1 MKTKKDY
8 AKVML
13 VAILIVALGALTV
26 FTISKKN
33 NAIENLTSQN
43 SQLNLTI
50 GERDSLVNEMAN
62 TFNEIEENL
71 SFVRE
76 KRNQLSI
83 EQNEGTPDRAESMVA
98 DIKLM
103 NTMLEESS
111 IKIEEL
117 DKKLKASGI
126 EIKGFKN
133 RLAQLNEDVLAQNKS
148 IDKLTK
154 ELSQKNEQIAEMDIE
169 LTKIESHV
177 VILEKDVE
185 AKNDS
190 LEKTLQIVAK
200 QDEDLNKT
208 YVAAGTF
215 DELAENGV
223 LEKEGGFLGIGKS
236 KALSDDIN
244 QAYFEEIDKRHL
256 KYVPVFSKKAKLITQ
271 HPDSSFRFIE
281 ENNQITY
288 VEIENPDEF
297 WKYSKYAVIE
307 KK

>member
-8 AKVML
+8 AKVVL